1 MKVGDLVRFRSD
13 EINKKYTGVV
23 IGTMEDPYGVQP
35 ANVYVYWNRMDE
47 DNPQGAGWAFVYALE
62 VISESR

>member
-23 IGTMEDPYGVQP
+23 IGTMEDPYGHA
-35 ANVYVYWNRMDE
+35 ANAYVYWNRMDE

-62 VISESR
+62 VISECR

>member
-23 IGTMEDPYGVQP
+23 LGTIEDRYGWVS
-35 ANVYVYWNRMDE
+35 NVYVCWNRMDE